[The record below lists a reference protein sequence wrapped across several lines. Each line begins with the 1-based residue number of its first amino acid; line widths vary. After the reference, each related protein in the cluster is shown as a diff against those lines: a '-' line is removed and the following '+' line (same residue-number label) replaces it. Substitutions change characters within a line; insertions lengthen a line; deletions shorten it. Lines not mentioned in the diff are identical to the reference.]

1 MRLVADE
8 SVEGPTVER
17 LRRDGHVVIYVADL
31 DPGIEDPDVLAVAW
45 REQALILTAD
55 KDFGEIVFRRR
66 HPHAGVLLLRLWD
79 GDLDENA

>member
-17 LRRDGHVVIYVADL
+17 LRRGGHVVIYVADL

-45 REQALILTAD
+45 REQA
-55 KDFGEIVFRRR
+55 FS
-66 HPHAGVLLLRLWD
+66 
-79 GDLDENA
+79 